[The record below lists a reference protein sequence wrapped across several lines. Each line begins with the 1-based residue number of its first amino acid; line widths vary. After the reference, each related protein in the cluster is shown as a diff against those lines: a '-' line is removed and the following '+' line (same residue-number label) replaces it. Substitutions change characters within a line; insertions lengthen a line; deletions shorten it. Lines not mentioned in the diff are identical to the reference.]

1 MYKIIYR
8 HTRYAIFKTVKHCFM
23 KTRNKISHKLD
34 ADDRNKL
41 RSSDFG
47 IPDQREYPM
56 PDAAHVR
63 AAESY
68 FRYSCDEKKPI
79 LAHRIIL
86 KARKFGVKV
95 ESPIILEWAEKF
107 KK

>member
-1 MYKIIYR
+1 MHRIIYR
-8 HTRYAIFKTVKHCFM
+8 HTRYVIYKTIKFYFM
-23 KTRNKISHKLD
+23 KTKSSISNKLSTS
-34 ADDRNKL
+34 DRKKL

-47 IPDQREYPM
+47 IPNDREYPM

-68 FRYSCDEKKPI
+68 FRFSPDEKKPM
-79 LAHRIIL
+79 LAYRIIL
-86 KARKFGVKV
+86 KARKFGVV
-95 ESPIILEWAEKF
+95 IESPTILEWAGKY

>member
-1 MYKIIYR
+1 
-8 HTRYAIFKTVKHCFM
+8 M
-23 KTRNKISHKLD
+23 KTKNNISHKLSVSE
-34 ADDRNKL
+34 RTKL

-47 IPDQREYPM
+47 IPNVREYPM

-68 FRYSCDEKKPI
+68 FRYSPDEKKPI

-86 KARKFGVKV
+86 KARKFGVKI
-95 ESPIILEWAEKF
+95 ESPIILEWARKY

>member
-1 MYKIIYR
+1 MKIR
-8 HTRYAIFKTVKHCFM
+8 DHE
-23 KTRNKISHKLD
+23 S
-34 ADDRNKL
+34 NKL
-41 RSSDFG
+41 STNDREKLNSSDFG
-47 IPDQREYPM
+47 IPDEREFPM

-68 FRYSCDEKKPI
+68 FRYAPDEKKPI
-79 LAHRIIL
+79 LAHRIML

-95 ESPIILEWAEKF
+95 ESHIILEWAEKY